1 MKNIKRKAI
10 IIALFVLS
18 GLFVYTTADVKTEIM
33 AMFLGSLGSA
43 SLLTIIFFISGMLQE
58 TSIKD
63 KIYPYA
69 VVFALFVM
77 WIVVVTGLRVIL

>member
-1 MKNIKRKAI
+1 MKNLKKKAI

-18 GLFVYTTADVKTEIM
+18 GIFVYTTADVKAEIM
-33 AMFLGSLGSA
+33 AMFLGSLGSV
-43 SLLTIIFFISGMLQE
+43 SLLTFIFLLSGMLQE

-69 VVFALFVM
+69 VVFALLIM
-77 WIVVVTGLRVIL
+77 WIIIMTVLRVVL